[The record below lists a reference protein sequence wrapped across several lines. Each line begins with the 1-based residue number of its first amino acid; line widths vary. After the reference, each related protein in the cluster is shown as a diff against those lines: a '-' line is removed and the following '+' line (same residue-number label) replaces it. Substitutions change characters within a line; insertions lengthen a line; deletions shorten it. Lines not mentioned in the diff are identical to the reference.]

1 MRVFLTVPFFA
12 HALRPLWLILL
23 CALSSLAQAQIATRP
38 IPKMMGPGTPA
49 KNIQA
54 YQIFDAKGKK
64 VSYAQFLA
72 TITKSLQQTAPQPAV
87 ILFGELHDNPIVHW
101 LQYQTTSDLF
111 RVTPFM
117 VLGAEMLETDQ
128 QAALNEYLM
137 PTDTSAKTP
146 TVVTPMG
153 AVMGGDPN
161 YEKFKKSTKL
171 WPNFYTDYKP
181 LVDFAKEHQMPFIAT
196 NIPRKYASL
205 VYRGGF
211 AALDTLPAEKKI
223 LFPTMPVPYDSS
235 LGCYAEIFK
244 ATGGHGGQN
253 LPKSQAVKDATM
265 AWKIY
270 NNLPNIHYG
279 DQVVEV
285 ASNSKTSPRINPMV
299 FIHYNGSYHSDNHE
313 SIEWYL
319 QKEHQSAAAVQMRS
333 SALPPLKI
341 ITISARLQDDVT
353 RLETDNMG
361 AGDFII
367 VTPNNMNRTH

>member
-1 MRVFLTVPFFA
+1 MR
-12 HALRPLWLILL
+12 ILL
-23 CALSSLAQAQIATRP
+23 MAALCCFSAVSQAQIQTRP
-38 IPKMMGPGTPA
+38 IPKPMAAGVPA
-49 KNIQA
+49 KSIQA
-54 YQIFDAKGKK
+54 YQIFDAQGKK
-64 VSYAQFLA
+64 VSYEQFLKA
-72 TITKSLQQTAPQPAV
+72 ITVKLQKSAPQPSV
-87 ILFGELHDNPIVHW
+87 VLFGELHDNPIVHW

-117 VLGAEMLETDQ
+117 VLGAEMFETDQ
-128 QAALNEYLM
+128 QAALNEYLN
-137 PTDTSAKTP
+137 PTDTSAKTS

-153 AVMGGDPN
+153 AVMGGDPA
-161 YEKFKKSTKL
+161 YDKFKKSTKL

-211 AALDTLPAEKKI
+211 AALDTLPAEKKA
-223 LFPTMPVPYDSS
+223 LFPTMPVAYDSS

-270 NNLPNIHYG
+270 QNLPSAHYG
-279 DQVVEV
+279 EQVMEV
-285 ASNSKTSPRINPMV
+285 SNSKTSPRVNPMV
-299 FIHYNGSYHSDNHE
+299 FIHYNGSFHSDNHE

-319 QKEHQSAAAVQMRS
+319 RQEEKSAAAVQMRTTMM
-333 SALPPLKI
+333 PPMTI
-341 ITISARLQDDVT
+341 ITISARMQDDVT
-353 RLETDNMG
+353 QLETDNKG

>member
-1 MRVFLTVPFFA
+1 MLGFGSSPFCLRHLRSIGVMLLCGVSAVA
-12 HALRPLWLILL
+12 HA
-23 CALSSLAQAQIATRP
+23 QVVTRP
-38 IPKMMGPGTPA
+38 TPKMWGPGTPA

-54 YQIFDAKGKK
+54 YQIFDAQGKK

-72 TITKSLQQTAPQPAV
+72 AVTAKLQKSAPQPAV
-87 ILFGELHDNPIVHW
+87 ILFGELHDNPMVHW
-101 LQYQTTSDLF
+101 LQYQTTTDLF
-111 RVTPFM
+111 RVTPYM
-117 VLGAEMLETDQ
+117 VLGAEMFETDQ

-137 PTDTSAKTP
+137 PTDTSAKTS

-161 YEKFKKSTKL
+161 YDRLKKSIKL

-181 LVDFAKEHQMPFIAT
+181 LVDFAKAENLPFIAT

-211 AALDTLPAEKKI
+211 AALDTLPAEKKA

-270 NNLPNIHYG
+270 NNLPNLHYG
-279 DQVVEV
+279 EQVVEV
-285 ASNSKTSPRINPMV
+285 ASNSKKSPGVSPMV
-299 FIHYNGSYHSDNHE
+299 FIHYNGCYHSDNHE

-319 QKEHQSAAAVQMRS
+319 RQEEKAAAAVQMRTS
-333 SALPPLKI
+333 MPNPMTI
-341 ITISARLQDDVT
+341 ITISARMQDDVT
-353 RLETDNMG
+353 KLENENKG
-361 AGDFII
+361 AADFII
-367 VTPNNMNRTH
+367 VTPNNLTRTH

>member
-1 MRVFLTVPFFA
+1 MR
-12 HALRPLWLILL
+12 ILL
-23 CALSSLAQAQIATRP
+23 MSALCCCSLFAQAQIQTRP
-38 IPKMMGPGTPA
+38 IPKALPAGVPA

-54 YQIFDAKGKK
+54 FQIFDAQGKK
-64 VSYAQFLA
+64 VSYEQFLKA
-72 TITKSLQQTAPQPAV
+72 ITAKLQKSAPQPSV
-87 ILFGELHDNPIVHW
+87 VLFGELHDNPIVHW

-111 RVTPFM
+111 RVTPYM
-117 VLGAEMLETDQ
+117 VLGAEMFETDQ
-128 QAALNEYLM
+128 QAALNEYLN
-137 PTDTSAKTP
+137 PTDTAAKTS

-153 AVMGGDPN
+153 AVMGGDPV
-161 YEKFKKSTKL
+161 YDKFKKSTKL

-181 LVDFAKEHQMPFIAT
+181 LVDFAKEHQLPFIAT

-211 AALDTLPAEKKI
+211 AALDTLPAEKKA
-223 LFPTMPVPYDSS
+223 LFPPMPVAYDSN
-235 LGCYAEIFK
+235 LNCYAEIFK

-270 NNLPNIHYG
+270 TNLPNLHYG
-279 DQVVEV
+279 EQVVPV
-285 ASNSKTSPRINPMV
+285 SSSSKAPKLDPMV

-319 QKEHQSAAAVQMRS
+319 RQEEKTAASVQMRS
-333 SALPPLKI
+333 NMMPPMTI
-341 ITISARLQDDVT
+341 ITISARMQDDVT
-353 RLETDNMG
+353 QLNAENKG

>member
-1 MRVFLTVPFFA
+1 
-12 HALRPLWLILL
+12 
-23 CALSSLAQAQIATRP
+23 
-38 IPKMMGPGTPA
+38 
-49 KNIQA
+49 
-54 YQIFDAKGKK
+54 
-64 VSYAQFLA
+64 
-72 TITKSLQQTAPQPAV
+72 
-87 ILFGELHDNPIVHW
+87 
-101 LQYQTTSDLF
+101 
-111 RVTPFM
+111 
-117 VLGAEMLETDQ
+117 
-128 QAALNEYLM
+128 
-137 PTDTSAKTP
+137 
-146 TVVTPMG
+146 
-153 AVMGGDPN
+153 
-161 YEKFKKSTKL
+161 
-171 WPNFYTDYKP
+171 
-181 LVDFAKEHQMPFIAT
+181 
-196 NIPRKYASL
+196 
-205 VYRGGF
+205 
-211 AALDTLPAEKKI
+211 
-223 LFPTMPVPYDSS
+223 MPVAYDSS

-279 DQVVEV
+279 EQVVEV
-285 ASNSKTSPRINPMV
+285 ASNSKTSHRINPMV

>member
-1 MRVFLTVPFFA
+1 MR
-12 HALRPLWLILL
+12 ILL
-23 CALSSLAQAQIATRP
+23 MAALCCFSAVSQAQIQTRP
-38 IPKMMGPGTPA
+38 IPKPMAAGVPA

-54 YQIFDAKGKK
+54 YQIFDAQGKK
-64 VSYAQFLA
+64 VSYEQFLKA
-72 TITKSLQQTAPQPAV
+72 ITVKLQKSAPQPSV
-87 ILFGELHDNPIVHW
+87 VLFGELHDNPIVHW

-117 VLGAEMLETDQ
+117 VLGAEMFETDQ
-128 QAALNEYLM
+128 QAALNEYLN
-137 PTDTSAKTP
+137 PTDTSAKTS

-153 AVMGGDPN
+153 AVMGGDPA
-161 YEKFKKSTKL
+161 YDKFKKSTKL

-211 AALDTLPAEKKI
+211 AALDTLPAEKKA
-223 LFPTMPVPYDSS
+223 LFPTMPVAYDSS

-270 NNLPNIHYG
+270 SNLPNIHYG
-279 DQVVEV
+279 EQVMEV
-285 ASNSKTSPRINPMV
+285 SNSKTSPRVNPMV

-319 QKEHQSAAAVQMRS
+319 RQEERNAAAVQMRS
-333 SALPPLKI
+333 TMMPPMTI
-341 ITISARLQDDVT
+341 ITISARMQDDVT
-353 RLETDNMG
+353 QLETDNKG